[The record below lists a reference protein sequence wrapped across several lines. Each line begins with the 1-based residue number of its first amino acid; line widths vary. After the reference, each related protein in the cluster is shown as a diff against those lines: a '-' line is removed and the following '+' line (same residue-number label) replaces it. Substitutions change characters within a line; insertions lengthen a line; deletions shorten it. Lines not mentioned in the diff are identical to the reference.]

1 MSKVRPV
8 EILEEVE
15 AEEAAAANNHN
26 ANDDEGAE

>member
-15 AEEAAAANNHN
+15 AEEAVAMNNN
-26 ANDDEGAE
+26 DGDDEAE

>member
-15 AEEAAAANNHN
+15 AEETAAANNN
-26 ANDDEGAE
+26 NNDEEEEAE

>member
-15 AEEAAAANNHN
+15 AEEAVAMNNN
-26 ANDDEGAE
+26 NGDDEAE